1 MLTAVILTK
10 NEEVNIER
18 CIKSLKFCDQIVV
31 VDDESVDNTL
41 KIAKKLK
48 TEVLIHPMKDF
59 SAQHNWAMEN
69 IKSNWLLFVDAD
81 EVVSQKLAGEILE
94 KVKNPDAV
102 GYFIPRIDTM
112 WNKKLRFG
120 DLWGAKFIR
129 LGRRGAGLWEGAV
142 HEQWKIDGIV
152 KTLEHPLNHFPH
164 PNLVAFLSSLNR
176 YSSMRAEELY
186 SKGKRSNLLQII
198 FYPMCKF
205 LWLGICRLGLA
216 DGIEGFIHAVCM
228 AFYSFL
234 VRGKMYLLHRKIGVW
249 S

>member
-10 NEEVNIER
+10 NEESNIER

-31 VDDESVDNTL
+31 VDDESTDNTV

-48 TEVLIHPMKDF
+48 AEVLVHPMKDF
-59 SAQHNWAMEN
+59 AAQHNWAMEN

-81 EVVSQKLAGEILE
+81 EVISQKLAGEILKKME
-94 KVKNPDAV
+94 RPDAV
-102 GYFIPRIDTM
+102 GYFIPRVDTM

-129 LGRRGAGLWEGAV
+129 LGRRGTGPWVGAV
-142 HEQWKIDGIV
+142 HEQWKLAGIV
-152 KTLEHPLNHFPH
+152 GNLKNPINHYPH
-164 PNLVAFLSSLNR
+164 PNLVEFLGSLNH
-176 YSSMRAEELY
+176 YSSIRAEELY
-186 SKGKRSNLLQII
+186 LKGERSNVFQII
-198 FYPMCKF
+198 FYPILKF
-205 LWLGICRLGLA
+205 KWLWICRLGFA
-216 DGIEGFIHAVCM
+216 DGIEGFIHSVCM